1 MLPFFLTLVGLSCWD
16 RRRAV
21 TAASVSASIVPVRT
35 SPARP
40 RASQTNSAMVLP
52 LRAED
57 TVLCYLGSKSPRA
70 RPPLFLVPPPFPSVA
85 SSCEPAY
92 TSRRMPPAGPS
103 LDLASI
109 AALAV
114 DEHRAAPAAVVA
126 AARYHEGALVRGI
139 GAAGRLSREEG
150 AAPATAD
157 TLFDLASVT
166 KPVTA
171 LALARMEASG
181 VLRRG
186 EPLGDVL
193 PALAATR
200 SARVPLDLL
209 AAHRAGL
216 DAHRQLYAP
225 LLQARAVDPAAALRV
240 AADARREGC
249 DGDPPPEGF
258 APVYSD
264 LGYLLLGAAL
274 AARAGVDL
282 DALLQREVT
291 APLGLCIGS
300 ARQLR
305 ARLDFD
311 ARVAP
316 TETVAWRGGTVRGAV
331 HDENAWALAGDA
343 AAGHAGLF
351 GDARSVVDLGLAVLD
366 ALAGRS
372 AFLGPD
378 HLEPTLRDRPGGSLL
393 AGFDRRSGAA
403 PMSGP
408 RFGARTFGHLGF
420 TGTSL
425 WIDPDAQLVGVLLTN
440 RVHPTRDTVAIRA
453 ARPAVYE
460 ALAERMLG

>member
-1 MLPFFLTLVGLSCWD
+1 MPNAGTVEDLS
-16 RRRAV
+16 AV
-21 TAASVSASIVPVRT
+21 
-35 SPARP
+35 
-40 RASQTNSAMVLP
+40 
-52 LRAED
+52 
-57 TVLCYLGSKSPRA
+57 
-70 RPPLFLVPPPFPSVA
+70 
-85 SSCEPAY
+85 
-92 TSRRMPPAGPS
+92 
-103 LDLASI
+103 

-126 AARYHEGALVRGI
+126 ASALRSGVWVRGI
-139 GAAGRLSREEG
+139 GAAGRLWHGSDAPE
-150 AAPATAD
+150 AAID

-171 LALARMEASG
+171 LALARLGA
-181 VLRRG
+181 RG
-186 EPLGDVL
+186 SLHRDERLGDVI

-200 SARVPLDLL
+200 SGRVPLDLL

-216 DAHRQLYAP
+216 DGHRQLYAP
-225 LLQARAVDPAAALRV
+225 LLQGLPVDRAAALAI
-240 AADARREGC
+240 AADARRADC
-249 DGDPPPEGF
+249 QGDPPPDGF

-264 LGYLLLGAAL
+264 LGYLLLGAAM
-274 AARAGVDL
+274 ASRAGDDL
-282 DALLQREVT
+282 DRVLDREVL

-316 TETVAWRGGTVRGAV
+316 TETVAWRGGTIRGAV
-331 HDENAWALAGDA
+331 HDENAWALAADA

-351 GDARSVVDLGLAVLD
+351 GDARSVVDLGVAVLD
-366 ALAGRS
+366 ALAGRG
-372 AFLGPD
+372 AGIFEPAT
-378 HLEPTLRDRPGGSLL
+378 LEPILRDRPGGSLL

-403 PMSGP
+403 PTSGP

-420 TGTSL
+420 TGTSV

-440 RVHPTRDTVAIRA
+440 RVHPTRDTDAIRR

-460 ALAERMLG
+460 ALAERMLGAS